1 MKRMEHYDR
10 KYWPTAM
17 ERRGIS
23 GFSAVLML
31 VAILVLWVPL
41 ITLLGIPGLIL
52 GMFGGI
58 AFAIL
63 FNRRMKAKTTERNYK
78 RAQARRRR

>member
-31 VAILVLWVPL
+31 VVIIVLWVPL
-41 ITLLGIPGLIL
+41 VTILGVPGLIV
-52 GMFGGI
+52 GIFGGI

-63 FNRRMKAKTTERNYK
+63 FNRRMKAKKTERNYK
-78 RAQARRRR
+78 RAQARRGR

>member
-1 MKRMEHYDR
+1 MKRIEHYDR
-10 KYWPTAM
+10 RYWPTAM

-41 ITLLGIPGLIL
+41 TMLVGSLGLIL
-52 GMFGGI
+52 GIFGGI

-63 FNRRMKAKTTERNYK
+63 FNRRMKAKATERNYK
-78 RAQARRRR
+78 RAQATRAH